1 MLQLLKVEWMKV
13 RYYRTFWVLSI
24 LYLVSIFGVN
34 YITYQIQAS
43 RPKKA
48 DVAINFLLGNPPF
61 QFPDVWHT
69 VSYMSSFLLF
79 IPGLLMIISFTNE
92 YSYKTHRQ
100 NIIDGWSRKEFI
112 LVKMALALVIAIVST
127 IAVFIT
133 AFLFGVFEGNSNIS
147 FDKVEFI
154 GYFFVQALSYSAVA
168 LLFGLLF
175 KRSGIAIGVFF
186 LYVVVLEN
194 VLAGLMNRYLNNS
207 GRFLPIETTDNLIP
221 FPFFKAM
228 VNQFRATTDP
238 VLLLV
243 ISAAY
248 LGLYFFICLRRFET
262 DDL

>member
-13 RYYRTFWVLSI
+13 RYYRTFWVLSL

-34 YITYQIQAS
+34 YIAYLIQDA
-43 RPKKA
+43 RPRKNDMA
-48 DVAINFLLGNPPF
+48 NMLIGNPPF
-61 QFPDVWHT
+61 QFPDVWQT

-100 NIIDGWSRKEFI
+100 NIIDGWSRRQFI
-112 LVKMALALVIAIVST
+112 FVKMALTLVIAIVST

-133 AFLFGVFEGNSNIS
+133 ALLFGLFEGGSAFS
-147 FDKVEFI
+147 FEKLEFV

-194 VLAGLMNRYLNNS
+194 MIAGLLNRYVNNI
-207 GRFLPIETTDNLIP
+207 GRFLPIESTDNLIP
-221 FPFFKAM
+221 FPFLRNI
-228 VNQFRATTDP
+228 VNQFSETTDP
-238 VLLLV
+238 LLLLGF
-243 ISAAY
+243 AAVY
-248 LGLYFFICLRRFET
+248 LALYFFICMRKFET